1 MAAMPA
7 QSREKLEEIL
17 DEVLLFAEKG
27 TPIEADHDHIKAMLT
42 KALGDERANHLIGRV
57 LQGSDTAGIESLKWM
72 DAPTAADLI
81 KNEHPQ
87 IIATILVHLEFDQA
101 GEILKH
107 FTDRLRN
114 DVLLRIATLDGVQPV
129 ALRELNEALTRMLS
143 GATTVKKTAMGGVR
157 HAADILNFV
166 GSAAETAILD
176 NVREYDPDLA
186 QKILDEMFVFENLMD
201 LDDRGIQTLLREVQS
216 DSLVIALKG
225 APPRCARRS
234 SRTCPSAPPKCSGKT
249 SNPAARCA
257 SPRSRPSRR
266 RSSRPPAAWPK
277 KARSPCP
284 AREATMPSCKPTQRG
299 PPEPPPGRR
308 RLPALEPALLRRTR
322 AAARRAAE
330 PAAEP
335 EPPSPRAPSPR
346 APSRAPRRRCP
357 TRRRTSTCPPPTTS
371 SASTR
376 KPARKATTPATRKAP
391 PAAAWR
397 R

>member
-1 MAAMPA
+1 MAGMAA
-7 QSREKLEEIL
+7 QGREKVEVVL
-17 DEVLLFAEKG
+17 DELIAAADKA
-27 TPIEADHDHIKAMLT
+27 TPIEADHDRIKEMLT
-42 KALGDERANHLIGRV
+42 KALGDERASHLIGRV

-72 DAPTAADLI
+72 DAATAADMI

-225 APPRCARRS
+225 APPEM
-234 SRTCPSAPPKCSGKT
+234 
-249 SNPAARCA
+249 
-257 SPRSRPSRR
+257 
-266 RSSRPPAAWPK
+266 
-277 KARSPCP
+277 
-284 AREATMPSCKPTQRG
+284 REKIFKNMSQ
-299 PPEPPPGRR
+299 
-308 RLPALEPALLRRTR
+308 
-322 AAARRAAE
+322 RAAE
-330 PAAEP
+330 MLREDLESRGPVRLSEVEAEQK
-335 EPPSPRAPSPR
+335 EILKTA
-346 APSRAPRRRCP
+346 RRLAEEGQIAL
-357 TRRRTSTCPPPTTS
+357 S
-371 SASTR
+371 SGNGDDGFI
-376 KPARKATTPATRKAP
+376 
-391 PAAAWR
+391 
-397 R
+397 